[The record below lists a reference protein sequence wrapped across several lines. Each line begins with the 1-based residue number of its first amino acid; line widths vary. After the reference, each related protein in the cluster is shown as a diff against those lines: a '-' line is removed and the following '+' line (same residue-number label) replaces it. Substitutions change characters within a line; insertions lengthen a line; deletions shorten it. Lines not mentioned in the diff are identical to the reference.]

1 MGWLLFYQVFQPSIA
16 PTKNSTHDQ
25 IASKMLLSGQQSPNR
40 NMDDSSDIN
49 DRALRYLAEIAAHGG
64 VRMAAEALGVNASV
78 ISRQVAAME
87 RRLRFSLI
95 ERRGRSVVVT
105 EIGQVLIDHYRDGQR
120 RQRDLAARLEEYRHL
135 RRGRVALGVGEG
147 FIGNLIARALQRF
160 SMTYPDI
167 LVEIHSGPTPAVLS
181 MVRNDT
187 VDIGLCARSADDPA
201 MRIHPFAARPLCAVI
216 APTHRFAAMSKV
228 PPHELANERL
238 IFMTEAFGVQH
249 FVQSLLDDVR
259 LTVIPAY
266 RVDLFNTAQTLAAA
280 GLGVAFMSSITAR
293 RGIDLGELV
302 AVPIDHP
309 IATGFASQMMTRV
322 GRRLSPAA
330 DHLWKQLAQ
339 SFLEVKR

>member
-1 MGWLLFYQVFQPSIA
+1 MDETDGSAGVAMGRWIDEIGERS
-16 PTKNSTHDQ
+16 
-25 IASKMLLSGQQSPNR
+25 
-40 NMDDSSDIN
+40 
-49 DRALRYLAEIAAHGG
+49 LRYLAEIAASGG
-64 VRMAAEALGVNASV
+64 VRMAADALGVNASV
-78 ISRQVAAME
+78 ISRQAAALE
-87 RRLRFSLI
+87 RRLRFPLI
-95 ERRGRSVVVT
+95 ERRGRQVVVT

-120 RQRDLAARLEEYRHL
+120 RERDLIARLEEYRHL
-135 RRGRVALGVGEG
+135 KRGRVALGVGEG

-167 LVEIHSGPTPAVLS
+167 LVEIRSGPTPVVLS
-181 MVRNDT
+181 LVRDDV
-187 VDIGLCARSADDPA
+187 VDIGLCARSGDDPA
-201 MRIHPFAARPLCAVI
+201 MRIHPFAARPLCAVV
-216 APTHRFAAMSKV
+216 APSHRFARMARV
-228 PPHELANERL
+228 PPAELAHERL

-249 FVQSLLDDVR
+249 FVQSLFDDVR

-302 AVPIDHP
+302 AVPVDHP
-309 IATGFASQMMTRV
+309 IAAGFASQMMTRV

-339 SFLEVKR
+339 SFVQGGGQ

>member
-1 MGWLLFYQVFQPSIA
+1 MGRLLFIKRSPSIA
-16 PTKNSTHDQ
+16 STKNSTHDQ
-25 IASKMLLSGQQSPNR
+25 NASKMLLSGQQSLNR

-216 APTHRFAAMSKV
+216 APKHRFAAMSKV
-228 PPHELANERL
+228 APHELADERL

-249 FVQSLLDDVR
+249 FVQSLFDDVR
-259 LTVIPAY
+259 LNVIPAY

>member
-1 MGWLLFYQVFQPSIA
+1 
-16 PTKNSTHDQ
+16 
-25 IASKMLLSGQQSPNR
+25 
-40 NMDDSSDIN
+40 MDRWIDEIGERS
-49 DRALRYLAEIAAHGG
+49 LRYLAEIAASGG
-64 VRMAAEALGVNASV
+64 VRMAADALGVNASV
-78 ISRQVAAME
+78 ISRQVAALE
-87 RRLRFSLI
+87 RRLRFPLI
-95 ERRGRSVVVT
+95 ERRGRQVVVT

-120 RQRDLAARLEEYRHL
+120 RERDLIARLEEYRHL
-135 RRGRVALGVGEG
+135 KRGRVALGVGEG

-167 LVEIHSGPTPAVLS
+167 LVEIRSGPTPAVLS
-181 MVRNDT
+181 LVRDDV
-187 VDIGLCARSADDPA
+187 VDIGLCARSAEDPV
-201 MRIHPFAARPLCAVI
+201 MRIHPFAARPLCAVV
-216 APTHRFAAMSKV
+216 APSHRFARLAKV
-228 PPHELANERL
+228 PPAELVHERL

-259 LTVIPAY
+259 LTVMPAY

-309 IATGFASQMMTRV
+309 IAAGFASQMITRV

-330 DHLWKQLAQ
+330 DHLWKQLAH
-339 SFLEVKR
+339 SFLQDQSP

>member
-1 MGWLLFYQVFQPSIA
+1 M
-16 PTKNSTHDQ
+16 D
-25 IASKMLLSGQQSPNR
+25 
-40 NMDDSSDIN
+40 MDDKHDLTDDIG
-49 DRALRYLAEIAAHGG
+49 DRSLRYLAEIASAGG
-64 VRMAAEALGVNASV
+64 VRMAAETLGVNASV
-78 ISRQVAAME
+78 ISRQVAALE
-87 RRLRFSLI
+87 RRLRFPLI
-95 ERRGRSVVVT
+95 ERRGRNVVVT
-105 EIGQVLIDHYRDGQR
+105 EIGQVLIDHYRDNQR

-167 LVEIHSGPTPAVLS
+167 LVEIRSGPTPAVLA
-181 MVRNDT
+181 MVRDDA

-201 MRIHPFAARPLCAVI
+201 MRIHPFAARPLCAVV
-216 APTHRFAAMSKV
+216 APTHRFASMTKV
-228 PPHELANERL
+228 PPKELGNERL

-259 LTVIPAY
+259 LNVIPAY

-280 GLGVAFMSSITAR
+280 GLGVSFMSSITAR

-309 IATGFASQMMTRV
+309 IAAGFASQMMTRV
-322 GRRLSPAA
+322 GRRLTPAA
-330 DHLWKQLAQ
+330 DNLWKQLAQ
-339 SFLEVKR
+339 SFLEAKR

>member
-1 MGWLLFYQVFQPSIA
+1 MDETDGSAGVAMGRWIDEIGERS
-16 PTKNSTHDQ
+16 
-25 IASKMLLSGQQSPNR
+25 
-40 NMDDSSDIN
+40 
-49 DRALRYLAEIAAHGG
+49 LRYLAEIAASGG
-64 VRMAAEALGVNASV
+64 VRMAADALGVNASV
-78 ISRQVAAME
+78 ISRQVAALE
-87 RRLRFSLI
+87 RRLRFPLI
-95 ERRGRSVVVT
+95 ERRGRQVVVT

-120 RQRDLAARLEEYRHL
+120 RERDLIARLEEYRHL
-135 RRGRVALGVGEG
+135 KRGRVALGVGEG

-167 LVEIHSGPTPAVLS
+167 LVEIRSGPTPVVLS
-181 MVRNDT
+181 LVRDDV
-187 VDIGLCARSADDPA
+187 VDIGLCARSGDDPA
-201 MRIHPFAARPLCAVI
+201 MRIHPFAARPLCAVV
-216 APTHRFAAMSKV
+216 APSHRFARMARV
-228 PPHELANERL
+228 PPAELAHERL

-302 AVPIDHP
+302 AVPVDHP
-309 IATGFASQMMTRV
+309 IAAGFASQMMTRV

-339 SFLEVKR
+339 SFVQGGGSNG

>member
-1 MGWLLFYQVFQPSIA
+1 MDETGGSADAPMGRWIDEIGERS
-16 PTKNSTHDQ
+16 
-25 IASKMLLSGQQSPNR
+25 
-40 NMDDSSDIN
+40 
-49 DRALRYLAEIAAHGG
+49 LRYLAEIAASGG
-64 VRMAAEALGVNASV
+64 VRLAADALGVNASV
-78 ISRQVAAME
+78 ISRQVAALE
-87 RRLRFSLI
+87 RRLRFPLI
-95 ERRGRSVVVT
+95 ERRGRQVVVT

-120 RQRDLAARLEEYRHL
+120 RERDLIARLEEYRHL
-135 RRGRVALGVGEG
+135 KRGRVALGVGEG

-167 LVEIHSGPTPAVLS
+167 LVEIRSGPTPAVLS
-181 MVRNDT
+181 LVRDDI
-187 VDIGLCARSADDPA
+187 VDIGLCARSAEDPV
-201 MRIHPFAARPLCAVI
+201 MRIHPFAARPLCAVV
-216 APTHRFAAMSKV
+216 APSHRFARMTRV
-228 PPHELANERL
+228 PPAELAHERL

-259 LTVIPAY
+259 LTVMPAY

-309 IATGFASQMMTRV
+309 IAAGFASQMLTRV

-339 SFLEVKR
+339 SFLQDHAP

>member
-1 MGWLLFYQVFQPSIA
+1 
-16 PTKNSTHDQ
+16 
-25 IASKMLLSGQQSPNR
+25 
-40 NMDDSSDIN
+40 MDETGDGAGGPM
-49 DRALRYLAEIAAHGG
+49 DRWVDEIGERSLRYLAEIAASGG
-64 VRMAAEALGVNASV
+64 VRMAADTLGVNASV
-78 ISRQVAAME
+78 ISRQVAALE
-87 RRLRFSLI
+87 RRLRFPLI
-95 ERRGRSVVVT
+95 ERRGRQVVVT

-120 RQRDLAARLEEYRHL
+120 RERDLIARLEEYRHL
-135 RRGRVALGVGEG
+135 KRGRVALGVGEG

-167 LVEIHSGPTPAVLS
+167 LVEIRSGPTPAVLS
-181 MVRNDT
+181 LVRDDI
-187 VDIGLCARSADDPA
+187 VDIGLCARSAEDPV
-201 MRIHPFAARPLCAVI
+201 MRIHPFAARPLCAVV
-216 APTHRFAAMSKV
+216 APSHRFARMAKV
-228 PPHELANERL
+228 PPAELVHERL

-259 LTVIPAY
+259 LTVMPAY

-309 IATGFASQMMTRV
+309 IAAGFASQMITRV

-339 SFLEVKR
+339 SFLQDQSS